1 MSTEISN
8 FKQQREKLAGI
19 CEEHKL
25 VYSIKTGYPITLK
38 IRPNSGMDEQLS
50 MLEAAGDEDRIPQD
64 AYIVFSF
71 TEDGVKTVTDG
82 RFPISETLFNKIKN
96 IFKKMCEFWTRH
108 FFRFM
113 LENDAVDPRLM
124 PELPPDDGAPEPTP
138 VLEDD
143 DLPEPDVDGLSDDFM
158 EG

>member
-64 AYIVFSF
+64 A
-71 TEDGVKTVTDG
+71 
-82 RFPISETLFNKIKN
+82 
-96 IFKKMCEFWTRH
+96 
-108 FFRFM
+108 
-113 LENDAVDPRLM
+113 
-124 PELPPDDGAPEPTP
+124 
-138 VLEDD
+138 
-143 DLPEPDVDGLSDDFM
+143 
-158 EG
+158 